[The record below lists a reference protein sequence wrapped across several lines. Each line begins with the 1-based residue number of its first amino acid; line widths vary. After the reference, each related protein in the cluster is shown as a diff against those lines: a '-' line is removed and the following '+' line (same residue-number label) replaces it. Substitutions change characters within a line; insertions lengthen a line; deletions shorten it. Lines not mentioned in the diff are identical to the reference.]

1 MSNRSDEELILSF
14 YGEHPDPEAMAADL
28 AADPALRQRLAE
40 LTRDLGAL
48 AAVEPPEPRPGL
60 EQRLWARLRP
70 ELDRPPSRRAW
81 PGLPTLRWAWSAA
94 AVLGLLAL
102 GFLAGRQTARRAT
115 PVAVPSE
122 REASAAPSE
131 RQASDLIG
139 ALPAAARQRVLAAA
153 LTEHLESSE
162 RLLVQVSND
171 SSALAEER
179 RWAAALLDS
188 NRLYRLAA
196 ERAGQRRVAALLGE
210 LEPLFAELAN
220 PTGETTPADLR
231 AAREQIS
238 EQDLLFKV
246 RITRSNL

>member
-14 YGEHPDPEAMAADL
+14 YGEHPDPAAMADDL

-40 LTRDLGAL
+40 LTRDLAAL
-48 AAVEPPEPRPGL
+48 SVVEPPEPRPGL
-60 EQRLWARLRP
+60 EGRLWARLRP
-70 ELDRPPSRRAW
+70 ELAPPVSRRSW
-81 PGLPTLRWAWSAA
+81 LGLPPVRLVWGSL
-94 AVLGLLAL
+94 AVLALLAL
-102 GFLAGRQTARRAT
+102 GFLAGRNAAWRASPGET
-115 PVAVPSE
+115 PSE
-122 REASAAPSE
+122 REASAAQSE
-131 RQASDLIG
+131 RRASDLIG

-171 SSALAEER
+171 PAALDEER

-196 ERAGQRRVAALLGE
+196 EHAGQRRVAALLGE

-220 PTGETTPADLR
+220 PPSDAAPADLR

-238 EQDLLFKV
+238 QQDLLFKV
-246 RITRSNL
+246 RITLSNL